1 MAALAALI
9 CFILAALKVEP
20 FETVK
25 MLPLGLV
32 FVALALLI
40 GNWPVGIITSR
51 RNSS

>member
-9 CFILAALKVEP
+9 CFILASLKVEP

-32 FVALALLI
+32 FLALAFLV
-40 GNWPVGIITSR
+40 GNWPFGVLVR
-51 RNSS
+51 RQ